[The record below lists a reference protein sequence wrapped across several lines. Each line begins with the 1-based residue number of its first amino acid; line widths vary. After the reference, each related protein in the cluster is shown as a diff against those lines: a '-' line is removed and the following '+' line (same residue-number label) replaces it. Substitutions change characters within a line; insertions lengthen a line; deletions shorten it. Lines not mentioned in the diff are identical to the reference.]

1 MTTKIYVR
9 ERNKVGTGVQEPRYR
24 IAAVTGDRTDI
35 RFSASHFRKTEL
47 EAILEGVD
55 AELIY
60 LAPIDEAEHGKK
72 KYSE

>member
-35 RFSASHFRKTEL
+35 RFAASHFRKTEL

-60 LAPIDEAEHGKK
+60 LAPIDEAENGKK

>member
-60 LAPIDEAEHGKK
+60 LAPIEESEHGKK